1 MLGIPIEIMSSAV
14 RLEISAIAAGNK
26 KYKSIIK
33 KEKRKHNKIALSA
46 KFRLNRIQVLISK
59 TLTDSN
65 ISHDEFVLINEIL
78 KNMIKWK

>member
-65 ISHDEFVLINEIL
+65 ISHDEFVLIHEIL
-78 KNMIKWK
+78 KNMIK

>member
-1 MLGIPIEIMSSAV
+1 MSSAV
-14 RLEISAIAAGNK
+14 RLEILAIASGNK

-46 KFRLNRIQVLISK
+46 KSKLNRIQVLISK
-59 TLTDSN
+59 ALTDSN

-78 KNMIKWK
+78 KNMIK

>member
-78 KNMIKWK
+78 KNMIK